1 MELTPYIFNQV
12 FDAIPVFELS
22 YETISHKKV
31 SASYNICLA
40 IPPGKK
46 FIAWFSF
53 YKNKDV
59 CYIFELNKDK
69 KPQNC
74 IMIEH
79 DFIDLSHGSLFY
91 GSIYNED
98 DNPINYYIIE
108 DIFYYMGL
116 DLKNYNIFN
125 KLTIINDFIQIIQSI
140 ILNNGITL
148 FSLPVLW
155 NSVFEDNNPNIIPN
169 PISCIIPYPI
179 HHIQYRSL
187 TSTLPYFNVFL
198 SKKINLINKVNN
210 IIHSSKII
218 KYNMDF
224 SRPCY
229 RRNLIFKVSADI
241 QTDIYHLHAFG
252 QNKELVFYNI
262 AFIPSY
268 KSSVFMN
275 KQFRNIKENINID
288 YIEES
293 DDEDDFQNIDVD
305 KNVNLT
311 KIINIECFFNFKF
324 KKWTPI
330 KIIHDSNPR
339 IAHINQLVDD
349 YYM

>member
-1 MELTPYIFNQV
+1 MELKPHTFNKIY
-12 FDAIPVFELS
+12 DSIPSFELS

-31 SASYNICLA
+31 SNKYNVCLA

-46 FIAWFSF
+46 FIAWFTY
-53 YKNKDV
+53 YKKSDV

-69 KPQNC
+69 IPQKC

-91 GSIYNED
+91 GSIFNEE

-108 DIFYYMGL
+108 DVFHYMGL
-116 DLKNYNIFN
+116 DLKNYNTFN
-125 KLTIINDFIQIIQSI
+125 KFTIMNDFIQLIQSV
-140 ILNNGITL
+140 ILNNGSTI

-155 NSVFEDNNPNIIPN
+155 NITFDENNTNIIP
-169 PISCIIPYPI
+169 PDISSIIPYTI

-187 TSTLPYFNVFL
+187 STTLPYFNVFL
-198 SKKINLINKVNN
+198 SKKINLINKVQNV
-210 IIHSSKII
+210 IHTSKIV

-224 SRPCY
+224 NKPSY
-229 RRNLIFKVSADI
+229 KRNVIFKVSADI
-241 QTDIYHLHAFG
+241 QTDVYHLYAYG
-252 QNKELVFYNI
+252 KDKELVFYNI

-275 KQFRNIKENINID
+275 KQYRNIKENRNLD

-293 DDEDDFQNIDVD
+293 DDEDDFQNVSID
-305 KNVNLT
+305 KNVNLK
-311 KIINIECFFNFKF
+311 KILNIECFFNFRF
-324 KKWTPI
+324 KKWVPI
-330 KIIHDSNPR
+330 KIIREPNPR
-339 IAHINQLVDD
+339 IVHIKQLVDD
-349 YYM
+349 YYL